1 VVLDRDILTIDPET
15 IQDTK
20 VLATYLDGR
29 LVYSASSGG
38 NAEDDDEDEDAG
50 KWWDE
55 REARM
60 REWLNRD

>member
-1 VVLDRDILTIDPET
+1 M
-15 IQDTK
+15 
-20 VLATYLDGR
+20 LATYLDGY

-38 NAEDDDEDEDAG
+38 NAEEDDEGEDAG
-50 KWWDE
+50 KWWDK

>member
-1 VVLDRDILTIDPET
+1 
-15 IQDTK
+15 
-20 VLATYLDGR
+20 VLATYHGY

-38 NAEDDDEDEDAG
+38 NAEEDDEGEDAG
-50 KWWDE
+50 KWWDK